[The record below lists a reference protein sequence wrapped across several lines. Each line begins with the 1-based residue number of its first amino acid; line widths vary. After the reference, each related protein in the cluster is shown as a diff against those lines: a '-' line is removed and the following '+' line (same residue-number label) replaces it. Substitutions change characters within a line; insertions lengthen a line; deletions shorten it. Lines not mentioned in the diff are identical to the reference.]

1 MLHIISQKIK
11 EETLANSF
19 YEANVILT
27 PRPKTVQNKTKEL
40 QANSTH
46 EHRQKKRLIK
56 LTKYNSKYIEIILY
70 LGQMRF
76 IPGIQG
82 SFNIWKSV
90 RESTS
95 INTKHYVILSI
106 NAGKSFVKVQC

>member
-1 MLHIISQKIK
+1 
-11 EETLANSF
+11 
-19 YEANVILT
+19 
-27 PRPKTVQNKTKEL
+27 
-40 QANSTH
+40 
-46 EHRQKKRLIK
+46 
-56 LTKYNSKYIEIILY
+56 
-70 LGQMRF
+70 MRF

-95 INTKHYVILSI
+95 INTKNYVILSI

>member
-1 MLHIISQKIK
+1 
-11 EETLANSF
+11 
-19 YEANVILT
+19 
-27 PRPKTVQNKTKEL
+27 
-40 QANSTH
+40 
-46 EHRQKKRLIK
+46 
-56 LTKYNSKYIEIILY
+56 
-70 LGQMRF
+70 MRF

-95 INTKHYVILSI
+95 INTKNHVILSI